1 MSCFCKKQVTP
12 VLKRLS
18 TINWAVPQTSMPKS
32 LATLA
37 DTTPPQETDAQLVD
51 AVKRK
56 EPPRKLEPN
65 GLFDSLS
72 MATQGL
78 KVSDMESL
86 PEEMASAVN
95 SYKENLQP
103 KFSKLT
109 AANVMPLMKLHQIA
123 NAMNKVKED
132 HGIDPANTDQR
143 ALQQVQR
150 GPAKPT
156 HDFSNWMSYV
166 PIIKLANAL
175 DRKIDKGF
183 NREMSAQLQQLS
195 NMRDPDPRTTAN
207 MTRLAAILNA
217 VAAIEEAF
225 GPEALGEQGPEH
237 IAHTV
242 NKWQSYQVYPTPAS
256 PVEPTQEQMEQMMQ
270 IQELPA
276 FDTSGKRFPVMAPL
290 TASGALVS
298 ALNRSVGI
306 DPLSEA
312 CGACQGG
319 MLAQQPFLP
328 ADPFK
333 LTKAA

>member
-12 VLKRLS
+12 ILKRLS
-18 TINWAVPQTSMPKS
+18 TINWAVPPTTMPKS
-32 LATLA
+32 LATMA
-37 DTTPPQETDAQLVD
+37 DTTPRQETDQQLVE

-56 EPPRKLEPN
+56 EPPRKLEPY

-72 MATQGL
+72 MAVQGL
-78 KVSDMESL
+78 KVSDFESL
-86 PEEMASAVN
+86 PEELTSAVT
-95 SYKENLQP
+95 SYKENVQP
-103 KFSKLT
+103 KFAKLT

-123 NAMNKVKED
+123 NAMNKVKQD

-143 ALQQVQR
+143 TLQQIQPA
-150 GPAKPT
+150 PAKPP
-156 HDFSNWMSYV
+156 HDFSNWMSYI
-166 PIIKLANAL
+166 PIMNLAKAL
-175 DRKIDKGF
+175 DRKIDKDF
-183 NREMSAQLQQLS
+183 NREMRSQVQQLS
-195 NMRDPDPRTTAN
+195 QIRDPAPRTTAD

-217 VAAIEEAF
+217 VASIEEAF
-225 GPEALGEQGPEH
+225 GPEALGERGPEH

-306 DPLSEA
+306 NPLSEA

-319 MLAQQPFLP
+319 MYEKQPFLP
-328 ADPFK
+328 KDPFK